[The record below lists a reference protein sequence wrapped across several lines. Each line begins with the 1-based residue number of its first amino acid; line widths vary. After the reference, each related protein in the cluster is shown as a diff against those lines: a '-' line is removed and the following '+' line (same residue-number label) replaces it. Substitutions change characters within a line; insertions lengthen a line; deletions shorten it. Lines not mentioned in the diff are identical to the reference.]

1 MDNDP
6 DKQECEEGPKG
17 YTETDQ
23 YASIICIENLDNE
36 IKCYLDEEAVTQIF
50 TKHSFEQLNA

>member
-17 YTETDQ
+17 YTADW
-23 YASIICIENLDNE
+23 YASIICIENLDHQ

-50 TKHSFEQLNA
+50 TKDSFEQLNA

>member
-6 DKQECEEGPKG
+6 DKQGCEEGPKRI
-17 YTETDQ
+17 YWDW
-23 YASIICIENLDNE
+23 YASIICIENLDNQ

-50 TKHSFEQLNA
+50 TKDSFEQLNA